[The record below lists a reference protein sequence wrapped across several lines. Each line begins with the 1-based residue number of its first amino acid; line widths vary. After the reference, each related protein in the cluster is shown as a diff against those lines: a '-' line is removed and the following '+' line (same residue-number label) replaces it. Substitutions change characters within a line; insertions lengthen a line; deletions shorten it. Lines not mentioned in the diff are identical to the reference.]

1 MERKYHHGLGSY
13 PGQGCDEN
21 YQRRGE
27 FIRAST
33 LVVGLKREWDRD
45 GVFKRSRPWG
55 AK

>member
-13 PGQGCDEN
+13 LEQGCDEN

-33 LVVGLKREWDRD
+33 LVVSLKCERDRD

-55 AK
+55 AE